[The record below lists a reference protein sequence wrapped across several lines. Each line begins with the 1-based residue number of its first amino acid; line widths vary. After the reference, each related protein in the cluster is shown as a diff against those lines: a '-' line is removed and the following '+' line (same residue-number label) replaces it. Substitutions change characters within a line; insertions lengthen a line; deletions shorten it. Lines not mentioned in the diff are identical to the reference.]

1 LSQHT
6 LISIN
11 NEVCNATLGRYV
23 LAWKEASLDGS
34 WMVCWHW
41 VSTALGFVHV
51 LLGILI
57 YSSLMFTMSS
67 DAVIVVV
74 RYLAS
79 VAVCRL
85 ILIFELAGMRSTCR
99 QQSKIGGDDDV
110 ALRPLVSGR
119 R

>member
-1 LSQHT
+1 MT
-6 LISIN
+6 
-11 NEVCNATLGRYV
+11 T
-23 LAWKEASLDGS
+23 
-34 WMVCWHW
+34 
-41 VSTALGFVHV
+41 
-51 LLGILI
+51 
-57 YSSLMFTMSS
+57 

-99 QQSKIGGDDDV
+99 QQSKIGDGDDV
-110 ALRPLVSGR
+110 ALRPLVSSR